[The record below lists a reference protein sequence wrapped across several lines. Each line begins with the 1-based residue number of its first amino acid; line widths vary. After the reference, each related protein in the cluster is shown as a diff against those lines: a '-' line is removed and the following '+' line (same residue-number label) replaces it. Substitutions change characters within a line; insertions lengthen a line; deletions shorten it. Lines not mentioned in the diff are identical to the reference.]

1 LRHGKYLLHHAEPE
15 ATEFLQHPL
24 QYHYDYCLVIPA
36 YREDAG
42 LLLRFEELARGQ
54 PGLLVILV
62 LNQPDSDE
70 SADANSALRKEL
82 SRVRE
87 IQRHTSGSLRQLA
100 ADSHLLVIE
109 RKTPL
114 AAKQGV
120 GLARKIGCDIALAL
134 QADGRLRSRWLHNT
148 DADAILADDYFQAA
162 EQYSSEV
169 AITHP
174 FIHTLPEDKPLA
186 VAIYLYELRL
196 HYYVYGLRYATSPYD
211 FHTLGS
217 CISVD
222 GASYAGVRGFPRRN
236 AAEDFYLLNKI
247 AKLGQVAR
255 PTTPLITLSGRAS
268 DRVPFGTG
276 PAVAELSRA
285 SDPLQSK
292 LYYHPDCF
300 RLLRALL
307 GNLHELFKG
316 SELDAL
322 PGLPPAAVVAL
333 KQQGIERAL
342 SHCRE
347 HGADLASWEKHFHQ
361 WFDGFRTLKFIHAMR
376 DTGLANLDLAQSRE
390 HPHSIWPN

>member
-1 LRHGKYLLHHAEPE
+1 MAKYLAHHAEAE
-15 ATEFLQHPL
+15 AAELLQHPF
-24 QYHYDYCLVIPA
+24 QQHYDYCLIIPA
-36 YREDAG
+36 YRESAG
-42 LLLRFEELARGQ
+42 LLQRLEELAGAQ

-62 LNQPDSDE
+62 LNQPDSDN
-70 SADANSALRKEL
+70 SADANRKLREALAAT
-82 SRVRE
+82 RE
-87 IQRHTSGSLRQLA
+87 VQRHCIGSLRQLA
-100 ADSHLLVIE
+100 GESHLLVIE
-109 RKTPL
+109 RGLPL
-114 AAKQGV
+114 PAKQGV

-134 QADGRLRSRWLHNT
+134 QANGNLQSRWLHNS
-148 DADAILADDYFQAA
+148 DADATLPGDYFQAA
-162 EQYSSEV
+162 EQYCSEV

-174 FIHTLPEDKPLA
+174 FVHTLPQDKSLA
-186 VAIYLYELRL
+186 LATYLYDLRL
-196 HYYVYGLRYATSPYD
+196 HYYVYGLRYASSPYD

-222 GASYAGVRGFPRRN
+222 AASYAAVRGFPRRN
-236 AAEDFYLLNKI
+236 AAEDFYLLNKL
-247 AKLGQVAR
+247 AKLGEVAR
-255 PTTPLITLSGRAS
+255 PTAPLITLMGRDS

-285 SDPLQSK
+285 SAPLQSK

-300 RLLRALL
+300 RALRALL
-307 GNLHELFKG
+307 GNLQGLFDG

-322 PGLPPAAVVAL
+322 SGLPLAAVAAL
-333 KQQGIERAL
+333 KQQGIEKAL

-347 HGADLASWEKHFHQ
+347 HGADLASWEKHFHL